1 MADDYVRAYKKVAF
15 PKYDHG
21 DIVISGY
28 YGFDN
33 MGDDSLLMSI
43 VDGIRSVDPDIGIT
57 VLSNKPSE
65 TRKLYGVRSVNRV
78 DIPQIAA
85 EMNRAKLLISGGGSL
100 LQDGTSRKSLFY
112 YVTIMRMAKK
122 RGLSLMLLA
131 NGLGPLVSE
140 SGKRCAAEIMREADR
155 ISLREE
161 HSMGIARELGIPDDP
176 KRGPFVSA
184 DPAFLM
190 KPTDPLWTDHILAR
204 EDIGRDFFLVSIK
217 PGNNFGSGKS
227 AKGERPP
234 IETIAADIKKI
245 SGKYNLLP
253 VLVPMH
259 PDKDTDITRE
269 LAGLIGECRVVRG
282 LSASELCGLLTRA
295 SFAVGMRLHML
306 IFAAAAKTPMIG
318 ISYDPKI
325 DAFLDYIGQK
335 KFCLDVRN
343 VAESE
348 LLSAADAVMAD
359 REGIAEALRTVSDR
373 MRRLAAS
380 DCEAAVREVK
390 KDCNLL

>member
-78 DIPQIAA
+78 DIPRIAA

-131 NGLGPLVSE
+131 NGLVTPCQRV
-140 SGKRCAAEIMREADR
+140 GKE
-155 ISLREE
+155 
-161 HSMGIARELGIPDDP
+161 
-176 KRGPFVSA
+176 
-184 DPAFLM
+184 
-190 KPTDPLWTDHILAR
+190 
-204 EDIGRDFFLVSIK
+204 
-217 PGNNFGSGKS
+217 
-227 AKGERPP
+227 
-234 IETIAADIKKI
+234 
-245 SGKYNLLP
+245 
-253 VLVPMH
+253 
-259 PDKDTDITRE
+259 
-269 LAGLIGECRVVRG
+269 VRG
-282 LSASELCGLLTRA
+282 
-295 SFAVGMRLHML
+295 
-306 IFAAAAKTPMIG
+306 
-318 ISYDPKI
+318 
-325 DAFLDYIGQK
+325 
-335 KFCLDVRN
+335 
-343 VAESE
+343 
-348 LLSAADAVMAD
+348 
-359 REGIAEALRTVSDR
+359 
-373 MRRLAAS
+373 
-380 DCEAAVREVK
+380 
-390 KDCNLL
+390 